1 MTLNE
6 FFNLVHDRA
15 KQAGV
20 EATNASKSP
29 EDFSEWRYYSGLAQ
43 GYMEVMRMINDI
55 NDKERTNG
63 WSSTLR
69 VHDEKE
75 RTTLS
80 LDRPGD
86 GEERAPIRRLLQDQT
101 RSRDRARGVHGEA
114 WRCPVSPCNCENLA
128 TATRALALISELE
141 SPTELAQDLEVD
153 RDDLLIRSMRLIA
166 SNALKEIF
174 PWWKRLPSFAGFSSS
189 RASPSW

>member
-63 WSSTLR
+63 
-69 VHDEKE
+69 
-75 RTTLS
+75 
-80 LDRPGD
+80 
-86 GEERAPIRRLLQDQT
+86 
-101 RSRDRARGVHGEA
+101 
-114 WRCPVSPCNCENLA
+114 
-128 TATRALALISELE
+128 
-141 SPTELAQDLEVD
+141 
-153 RDDLLIRSMRLIA
+153 
-166 SNALKEIF
+166 
-174 PWWKRLPSFAGFSSS
+174 
-189 RASPSW
+189 